1 MSEKP
6 PATERKVDR
15 RVQRTHHSLG
25 DALIELMRVKPFAS
39 ITVQEVLDRAHVSR
53 STFYMHYRNK
63 DDLFLSDV
71 DHFFE
76 RMAGLLAHRGEAS
89 NRVAPVRELFAHVA
103 DWSDFYSAMKA
114 TGKAQEVQ
122 ELAEGHFA
130 RGIEQRLAGLA
141 PTAAA
146 APRAAQAHA
155 LAGALLSL
163 LSWWIARGRPL
174 SPAQMDDTFH
184 QIVWSGVSVA
194 ADQKPPR

>member
-15 RVQRTHHSLG
+15 RVQRTHHSLC
-25 DALIELMRVKPFAS
+25 DALIDLMKVKPFAS

-76 RMAGLLAHRGEAS
+76 RMAGLLTRRGEGS
-89 NRVAPVRELFAHVA
+89 RRFAPVRELFAHVA
-103 DWSDFYSAMKA
+103 DWSEFYSAMKA
-114 TGKAQEVQ
+114 AGKAQEVQ

-130 RGIEQRLAGLA
+130 RGIEQRLPGLA
-141 PTAAA
+141 PTAAGAARA
-146 APRAAQAHA
+146 APAPA
-155 LAGALLSL
+155 L
-163 LSWWIARGRPL
+163 RG
-174 SPAQMDDTFH
+174 
-184 QIVWSGVSVA
+184 
-194 ADQKPPR
+194 